1 MRVVLD
7 TNVLLSATV
16 WRGSVASKLLYKLL
30 QLQANIFCSNEI
42 IREYKRVLKRDLDY
56 SDEEVFELL
65 EKVFSFVS
73 LVYPKE
79 KVSIVKESPADD
91 RIIECALASK
101 SDYLV
106 TYDKELLKVVKYK
119 SVKIVRPEEL
129 LRG

>member
-79 KVSIVKESPADD
+79 KVSIVKEAPADD

>member
-79 KVSIVKESPADD
+79 KVSIVKEDPADD